1 MKKALI
7 EKKIISLLKKKGPFL
22 KNEKKNL
29 SGYNYIKNGHID
41 SLNLMKFIFQVE
53 DIFKVK
59 FSYKQISSTRF
70 GIISGLANI
79 IEKKINEKK

>member
-29 SGYNYIKNGHID
+29 SGYNYIKSGHID
-41 SLNLMKFIFQVE
+41 SLNLMKFIFQLE
-53 DIFKVK
+53 DIFNVK
-59 FSYKQISSTRF
+59 FSYKQISSKRF
-70 GIISGLANI
+70 GIISGLVNI

>member
-22 KNEKKNL
+22 KNEKQNL
-29 SGYNYIKNGHID
+29 SGYNYIKSGHID

-59 FSYKQISSTRF
+59 FSYKQISSTKF
-70 GIISGLANI
+70 GVISGLANI

>member
-29 SGYNYIKNGHID
+29 SGYNYIKSGHID
-41 SLNLMKFIFQVE
+41 SLNLMKFIFQLE
-53 DIFKVK
+53 DIFLVILDLVK
-59 FSYKQISSTRF
+59 
-70 GIISGLANI
+70 
-79 IEKKINEKK
+79 

>member
-53 DIFKVK
+53 DIF
-59 FSYKQISSTRF
+59 Y
-70 GIISGLANI
+70 
-79 IEKKINEKK
+79 